1 MRNNKTAMSPNPTS
15 PSKPETERQAKV
27 KSSGR
32 TRIIRT
38 LVRLLLVIVVVA
50 AWLLLN
56 AYNNANP
63 TVAGRP
69 LSNPHTHLH
78 AVVLGGRSGEIYLG
92 THYGLF
98 TSIDGGRTWLQPRG
112 ILSTYMVT
120 SIAVSLSNPNSLAL
134 IVIPTSGI
142 GEKPGIAI
150 SHDGGTT
157 WQISVPP
164 GLSPSAYP
172 YTVKAGSESS
182 GQFYTFYFY
191 AGWFETRDMG
201 THWYPITSGTLS
213 NMQTPSLLTVP
224 GDPNHLYLGGD
235 QELYESHDDGGHWL
249 HISAIQG
256 NVQSII
262 ATNTTP
268 RILYCAT
275 DQRLY
280 TWHEGSTRITHI
292 SNLPMPTPPTRLATD
307 QTGKALYGL
316 SGQDLWFSLDNGT
329 TWVHRWHFDRGDLV
343 SLIVDPQN
351 PYKLYAGF
359 FLPPKVVY
367 STNGGSSWQTLTA

>member
-1 MRNNKTAMSPNPTS
+1 MSPIPTS
-15 PSKPETERQAKV
+15 PNTPEVGSQTKV
-27 KSSGR
+27 TSPTR
-32 TRIIRT
+32 TRIVRT
-38 LVRLLLVIVVVA
+38 LVIGLIIIGVVA

-56 AYNNANP
+56 AYNNNANP

-78 AVVLGGRSGEIYLG
+78 TVVLGDRSGEIYLG

-98 TSIDGGRTWLQPRG
+98 TSTDGGRTWLQPHG

-142 GEKPGIAI
+142 GEQSGIAI

-157 WQISVPP
+157 WQFSAPP

-172 YTVKAGSESS
+172 YTVKAGSGSS
-182 GQFYTFYFY
+182 GQFYAFYFY

-201 THWYPITSGTLS
+201 THWYPITRGTLS
-213 NMQTPSLLTVP
+213 NMQTPSLLTDP
-224 GDPNHLYLGGD
+224 TNPNHLYLGGD
-235 QELYESHDDGGHWL
+235 QGLFESNDDGNHWL
-249 HISAIQG
+249 HISAFQG

-262 ATNTTP
+262 AANTTP

-275 DQRLY
+275 DQGLY
-280 TWHEGSTRITHI
+280 TWHEGSTQITHI
-292 SNLPMPTPPTRLATD
+292 SNLPLPTPPTRLATD
-307 QTGKALYGL
+307 EIGKALYGL
-316 SGQDLWFSLDNGT
+316 SGQDLWFSSDSGT

-343 SLIVDPQN
+343 SLIEDPQN

-367 STNGGSSWQTLTA
+367 STDGGSSWQTLTD